1 MLRIMFLCVLLLFAI
16 SNTTSAQN
24 TTLVDIKAQAE
35 KDARADMDKPFWLGI
50 GMCVGGISC
59 IGCIIVGLSTGKDPY
74 NDGSNQFPNLNV
86 WGGIATGV
94 GGVTALPL
102 ITYQIKTTVPASKLL
117 GKSAEYI
124 ETYSSVYK
132 STVRKERVK
141 HSCLGAAAG
150 TLLTGWFLRLFG
162 GS

>member
-1 MLRIMFLCVLLLFAI
+1 MLRIMFLYVLLLFTI

-35 KDARADMDKPFWLGI
+35 KDARADMDKTFWHGI

-59 IGCIIVGLSTGKDPY
+59 IGCILVGLTTGKDPY
-74 NDGSNQFPNLNV
+74 NDGSNQFPNINV
-86 WGGIATGV
+86 WGGITTGV

-124 ETYSSVYK
+124 ETYSVVYQ
-132 STVRKERVK
+132 STIRKERVK
-141 HSCLGAAAG
+141 HSCLGAVVG
-150 TLLTGWFLRLFG
+150 TFFTAWFLRL
-162 GS
+162 SIR